1 MLQIQ
6 DNYLKQIYVKDIYI
20 EAREER
26 GENIVMDTQTQI
38 VQNKKREHLR
48 PALHAGRTLWV
59 WGDFVQ

>member
-26 GENIVMDTQTQI
+26 GGNIVIDMQTQI
-38 VQNKKREHLR
+38 VQN
-48 PALHAGRTLWV
+48 
-59 WGDFVQ
+59 